1 MAATPGPNST
11 ASWPLSTLSG
21 AAVNVAPGNQGGG
34 MSKHRAWIG
43 LALIAGALL
52 AAAPAQSQ
60 SLLRVAPE
68 TLSRILDPHFT
79 TSFTTRDLG
88 YLIYDTLFAVDE
100 NFEPKP
106 QMVESFTVSPDKL
119 AYLFVL
125 RPGLKWHDGQPVT
138 AADCVASIRRWAS
151 RDSMGQTL
159 AKFLASLE
167 ATDAHT
173 IKLVLK
179 EPYGLVLDSLAKVG
193 APVPFMMPE
202 RIAKTPGSEQVK
214 EIIGSGPYKFRAD
227 LHEPGVKIVLEKF
240 ADYKPRSEPPN
251 WASGGKVARLDR
263 VEMLGIPDAQ
273 TQVSALIRGE
283 VDYLERVPADLL
295 PLIDA
300 KSGAKAEVVSKFGFQ
315 AIMRMNHLQPPFDNL
330 KVRQAIARA
339 VDRSMYAAVVAGDP
353 SFAADCAAIFGCGMP
368 YESKDGI
375 PARDVAAAKAMLKEA
390 GVDMSKPIVMLHV
403 ANAPG
408 IAALGNVTRQLLV
421 DLGFQVDMQAMDF
434 QTFATRRL
442 NTKPVSEGGWNI
454 AHTTNT
460 VPDQGNPLSNP
471 FLVALGPPASAWG
484 WPTDPK
490 TEALRLKFATA
501 SDAAYRKAVAAEIQ
515 ARAYEQV
522 LYLPL
527 AQFTT
532 PSAWR
537 NNLVGVLKSPAMLL
551 YNIDKK

>member
-1 MAATPGPNST
+1 MTIRRSWSVMALLT
-11 ASWPLSTLSG
+11 AS
-21 AAVNVAPGNQGGG
+21 
-34 MSKHRAWIG
+34 
-43 LALIAGALL
+43 LL
-52 AAAPAQSQ
+52 AAPPAQAQ

-88 YLIYDTLFAVDE
+88 YLVYDTLFAVDDK
-100 NFEPKP
+100 FEPKP
-106 QMVESFTVSPDKL
+106 QMVESYTVSPDKL
-119 AYLFVL
+119 TYTFVL

-151 RDSMGQTL
+151 RDSMGQMLTR
-159 AKFLASLE
+159 FTASLE
-167 ATDAHT
+167 ATDAGT
-173 IKLVLK
+173 IKLSLK
-179 EPYGLVLDSLAKVG
+179 EPYGMVLDSLAKVG

-214 EIIGSGPYKFRAD
+214 EIVGSGPYKLRAD

-240 ADYKPRSEPPN
+240 ADYKPRGEPPN
-251 WASGGKVARLDR
+251 WASGAKIARLDR
-263 VEMLGIPDAQ
+263 VEMLGMPDAQ

-295 PLIDA
+295 PLLDA
-300 KSGAKAEVVSKFGFQ
+300 KSGAKAEVVSKLGFQ
-315 AIMRMNHLQPPFDNL
+315 AIMRMNHLQPPFDNI
-330 KVRQAIARA
+330 KVRQAVARA
-339 VDRSMYAAVVAGDP
+339 IDRSMYAAVVAGDP
-353 SFAADCAAIFGCGMP
+353 SFATDCAAIFGCGMP
-368 YESKDGI
+368 YDSKDGI
-375 PARDVAAAKAMLKEA
+375 PSRDVAIAKAMLKEA
-390 GVDMSKPIVMLHV
+390 GVDLSKPLVMLHV

-408 IAALGNVTRQLLV
+408 IAALGNVTRQMLV
-421 DLGFQVDMQAMDF
+421 DLGFKVEMQAMDF

-442 NTKPVSEGGWNI
+442 NTKPVSDGGWNL
-454 AHTTNT
+454 AHTTNS

-471 FLVALGPPASAWG
+471 FLVALGHPASAWG
-484 WPTDPK
+484 WPTDPR
-490 TEALRLKFATA
+490 TEELRLKFATVADEA
-501 SDAAYRKAVAAEIQ
+501 SRKAIAAEIQ
-515 ARAYEQV
+515 VRAYEQV

-537 NNLVGVLKSPAMLL
+537 NNLQGVLKSPVMLL

>member
-1 MAATPGPNST
+1 
-11 ASWPLSTLSG
+11 
-21 AAVNVAPGNQGGG
+21 
-34 MSKHRAWIG
+34 MSKRRVW
-43 LALIAGALL
+43 ALVAAALL
-52 AAAPAQSQ
+52 LAAPAQSQ
-60 SLLRVAPE
+60 SQSVLRVAPE

-106 QMVESFTVSPDKL
+106 QMVESYTVSPDKL
-119 AYLFVL
+119 TYVFVL

-138 AADCVASIRRWAS
+138 ATDCVASIRRWAS

-159 AKFLASLE
+159 TKFLASL
-167 ATDAHT
+167 DAPDAGT
-173 IKLVLK
+173 IKLVLT

-202 RIAKTPGSEQVK
+202 RIARTPGSEQVK
-214 EIIGSGPYKFRAD
+214 DIIGSGPYKFRAD

-240 ADYKPRSEPPN
+240 ADYKPRSEPPS
-251 WASGGKVARLDR
+251 WASGAKLAKINRI
-263 VEMLGIPDAQ
+263 EMLGLPDAQ

-295 PLIDA
+295 PLLDA

-315 AIMRMNHLQPPFDNL
+315 AIMRMNHLQPPFDNP
-330 KVRQAIARA
+330 KVRQAIAKA

-353 SFAADCAAIFGCGMP
+353 SFATDCAAIFGCGMP
-368 YESKDGI
+368 YESKTGI
-375 PARDVAAAKAMLKEA
+375 PARDLAAAKAMLKEA
-390 GVDMSKPIVMLHV
+390 AIDMSKPIVMLHV

-421 DLGFQVDMQAMDF
+421 DLGFQVEMQAMDF

-471 FLVALGPPASAWG
+471 FLVALGAPASAWG

-490 TEALRLKFATA
+490 TEELRLKFATA
-501 SDAAYRKAVAAEIQ
+501 PDVTARKAIAAEIQ

-527 AQFTT
+527 AQFTA

-537 NNLVGVLKSPAMLL
+537 DNLQGVLKSPVMLL

>member
-1 MAATPGPNST
+1 MSRRWAG
-11 ASWPLSTLSG
+11 LVL
-21 AAVNVAPGNQGGG
+21 AV
-34 MSKHRAWIG
+34 
-43 LALIAGALL
+43 GALL

-60 SLLRVAPE
+60 STLRVAPE

-106 QMVESFTVSPDKL
+106 QMVESYTVSPDKL
-119 AYLFVL
+119 TYVFVL
-125 RPGLKWHDGQPVT
+125 RSGLKWHDGETVT

-159 AKFLASLE
+159 TKFLASL
-167 ATDAHT
+167 DAPDAGT
-173 IKLVLK
+173 IKLVLT

-202 RIAKTPGSEQVK
+202 RIARTPGSEQVK
-214 EIIGSGPYKFRAD
+214 DIIGSGPYKFRAD

-240 ADYKPRSEPPN
+240 ADYKPRSELPS
-251 WASGGKVARLDR
+251 WASGGKLAKIDR
-263 VEMLGIPDAQ
+263 IEMLGLPDAQ

-295 PLIDA
+295 PLLDA

-315 AIMRMNHLQPPFDNL
+315 AILRMNHLQPPFDNP
-330 KVRQAIARA
+330 KVRQAIAKA

-353 SFAADCAAIFGCGMP
+353 SFATDCAAIFGCGMP
-368 YESKDGI
+368 YESKTGI
-375 PARDVAAAKAMLKEA
+375 PARDLAAAKAMLKES

-421 DLGFQVDMQAMDF
+421 DLGFQVEMQAMDF

-471 FLVALGPPASAWG
+471 FLVALGAPASAWG

-490 TEALRLKFATA
+490 TEELRLKFAMA
-501 SDAAYRKAVAAEIQ
+501 PDAATRKALAADIQ

-537 NNLVGVLKSPAMLL
+537 DNLQGVLKSPVMLL
-551 YNIDKK
+551 YNIEKK

>member
-1 MAATPGPNST
+1 MGEKLSKRRVWALVAA
-11 ASWPLSTLSG
+11 
-21 AAVNVAPGNQGGG
+21 
-34 MSKHRAWIG
+34 
-43 LALIAGALL
+43 ALLL
-52 AAAPAQSQ
+52 AAPVQSQ
-60 SLLRVAPE
+60 SVLRVAPE

-106 QMVESFTVSPDKL
+106 QMVESYTVSPDKL
-119 AYLFVL
+119 TYVFVL
-125 RPGLKWHDGQPVT
+125 RSGLKWHDGQPVT

-159 AKFLASLE
+159 TKFLASL
-167 ATDAHT
+167 DAPDAGT
-173 IKLVLK
+173 IKLVLT

-202 RIAKTPGSEQVK
+202 RIARTPGSEQVK
-214 EIIGSGPYKFRAD
+214 DIIGSGPYKFRAD

-240 ADYKPRSEPPN
+240 ADYKPRSEPPS
-251 WASGGKVARLDR
+251 WASGAKLAKIDR
-263 VEMLGIPDAQ
+263 IEMLGLPDAQ

-295 PLIDA
+295 PLLDA

-315 AIMRMNHLQPPFDNL
+315 AILRMNHLQPPFDNP
-330 KVRQAIARA
+330 KVRQAIAKA

-353 SFAADCAAIFGCGMP
+353 SFATDCAAIFGCGMP
-368 YESKDGI
+368 YESKTGI
-375 PARDVAAAKAMLKEA
+375 PARDLAAAKAMLKEA
-390 GVDMSKPIVMLHV
+390 AIDMSKPIVMLHV

-421 DLGFQVDMQAMDF
+421 DLGFQVEMQAMDF

-471 FLVALGPPASAWG
+471 FLVALGAPASAWG

-490 TEALRLKFATA
+490 TEDLRLKFATA
-501 SDAAYRKAVAAEIQ
+501 PDVAARKAIAAEIQ
-515 ARAYEQV
+515 TRAYEQV

-527 AQFTT
+527 AQFTA

-537 NNLVGVLKSPAMLL
+537 DNLQGVLKSPVMLL

>member
-1 MAATPGPNST
+1 MTIRRS
-11 ASWPLSTLSG
+11 
-21 AAVNVAPGNQGGG
+21 
-34 MSKHRAWIG
+34 
-43 LALIAGALL
+43 GALL
-52 AAAPAQSQ
+52 ALAASTLLAGIPARAQTQTRSV
-60 SLLRVAPE
+60 LRVAPE
-68 TLSRILDPHFT
+68 TLSRVLDPHFT

-88 YLIYDTLFAVDE
+88 YLVFDTLFAVDDK
-100 NFEPKP
+100 FQPKP
-106 QMVESFTVSPDKL
+106 QMVESHTESPDKL
-119 AYLFVL
+119 TYTFIL

-159 AKFLASLE
+159 ARFLASLE
-167 ATDAHT
+167 AVDART

-202 RIAKTPGSEQVK
+202 RIARTPGSEQVR
-214 EIIGSGPYKFRAD
+214 EIVGSGPYRFRAD

-251 WASGGKVARLDR
+251 WASGAKIAKLDR
-263 VEMLGIPDAQ
+263 VEMLGMPDAQ

-295 PLIDA
+295 PLFDA
-300 KSGAKAEVVSKFGFQ
+300 RSGATAEVVSKYGFQ
-315 AIMRMNHLQPPFDNL
+315 AIMRMNHLQPPFDDA
-330 KVRQAIARA
+330 KVRQAIAKA
-339 VDRSMYAAVVAGDP
+339 IDRTMYAAVVAGDP
-353 SFAADCAAIFGCGMP
+353 KFATDCAAIFGCGMP

-375 PARDVAAAKAMLKEA
+375 PARDMAAAKAMLKEA
-390 GVDMSKPIVMLHV
+390 GVDMSRPLVMLHV

-421 DLGFQVDMQAMDF
+421 DLGFKVEMIPMDF

-442 NTKPVSEGGWNI
+442 NTGPVSQGGWNL
-454 AHTTNT
+454 AHTTNS

-471 FLVALGPPASAWG
+471 FLVAAGHPTSAWG
-484 WPTDPK
+484 WPTDPR
-490 TEALRLKFATA
+490 TEELRLKFATA
-501 SDAAYRKAVAAEIQ
+501 PDDAARKAIATEIQ
-515 ARAYEQV
+515 IRAYEQV

-537 NNLVGVLKSPAMLL
+537 TNLEGVLKSPVMLL
-551 YNIDKK
+551 YNIEKK